1 MKNSKK
7 KKTNIKENIDQ
18 NKYTFDLINQWIQ
31 HAENK
36 ASLLLAFVIALS
48 GIIQFVCSK
57 LIIPTYET
65 TPKVFIIF
73 IIVLTLGTVSFIIA
87 IIFFLI
93 VIFPSLTSFN
103 SSENKYSIFFEDI
116 ASFQSFDSYHK
127 VVIETNDEQF
137 NEEIIKEIYI
147 NSKIC
152 SKKMKNIK
160 RAIIYS
166 IITSLFMIF
175 ELLLCWLS

>member
-7 KKTNIKENIDQ
+7 KKAIIKENIDQ
-18 NKYTFDLINQWIQ
+18 NKYIFDLINQWIQ

-36 ASLLLAFVIALS
+36 ASLLLAFVVALS

-65 TPKVFIIF
+65 SPKIFIIF
-73 IIVLTLGTVSFIIA
+73 IIVLTLVIIFFIIS
-87 IIFFLI
+87 IIFFLT
-93 VIFPSLTSFN
+93 VIFPSLTSYN
-103 SSENKYSIFFEDI
+103 STGNKYSIFFKDI
-116 ASFQSFDSYHK
+116 ASFQSFDSYYK
-127 VVIETNDEQF
+127 LVIETNDKQF

-152 SKKMKNIK
+152 SKKMKHIK
-160 RAIIYS
+160 LAIIS
-166 IITSLFMIF
+166 FIIALVFMIF

>member
-1 MKNSKK
+1 MKNLKK
-7 KKTNIKENIDQ
+7 KKTNIKENLEQ
-18 NKYTFDLINQWIQ
+18 NKYTLNLINQWIQ

-36 ASLLLAFVIALS
+36 ASLLLAFIVALS

-65 TPKVFIIF
+65 TPKIFIIF
-73 IIVLTLGTVSFIIA
+73 IIVLTLGIILFIIS
-87 IIFFLI
+87 IIFFLM
-93 VIFPSLTSFN
+93 VIFPSLTN
-103 SSENKYSIFFEDI
+103 YSSTENKYSIFFEDI
-116 ASFQSFDSYHK
+116 ASFQSFESYYK
-127 VVIETNDEQF
+127 LVKKTNNKQF
-137 NEEIIKEIYI
+137 NKEIIKEIYI

-160 RAIIYS
+160 LAIISS
-166 IITSLFMIF
+166 IITSIFMIF